1 MTAVV
6 SLTVDLKDGSSVEFG
21 IAGPGGLVGCFI
33 FFSSPIA
40 YGNAVVQCSG
50 ALYRVPAEIALAQFH
65 ASTVFRQ
72 SVTDYMHFL
81 LAEAARNSS
90 CYRYHSIEQ
99 QLCRTLLSYMDHQ
112 NSSSL
117 SVTHETLARALG
129 VRREGVTLAAQR
141 LRSLG
146 FIEYSRG
153 QVEIL
158 SPLGLRKHSCE
169 CYQALRNLAPSF
181 VYRN

>member
-1 MTAVV
+1 VTAVV

-21 IAGPGGLVGCFI
+21 TVGPDGLAGGFF

-40 YGNAVVQCSG
+40 YGTALVQCSG
-50 ALYRVPAEIALAQFH
+50 ALYRVPAEIALARFH
-65 ASTVFRQ
+65 ASSVFRK

-81 LAEAARNSS
+81 LAVAAQNSS

-99 QLCRTLLSYMDHQ
+99 QLCRTLLSLMDQ
-112 NSSSL
+112 LNSSSF
-117 SVTHETLARALG
+117 SVTHEALARALG
-129 VRREGVTLAAQR
+129 VRREGVTLSAQR

-153 QVEIL
+153 RVEVL
-158 SPLGLRKHSCE
+158 SPLELRKNSCE
-169 CYQALRNLAPSF
+169 CYQALKNLAPGF
-181 VYRN
+181 VSKN